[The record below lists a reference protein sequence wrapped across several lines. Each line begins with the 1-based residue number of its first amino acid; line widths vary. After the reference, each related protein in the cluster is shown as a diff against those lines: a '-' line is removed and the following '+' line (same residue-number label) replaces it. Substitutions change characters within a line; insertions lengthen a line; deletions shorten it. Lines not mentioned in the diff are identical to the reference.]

1 MRSLSVVLVFMAI
14 FAGCAYFE
22 HKELEARLD
31 AESEYAA
38 NQRELAADYAGVVV
52 VYHHSVDELSDDEI
66 NELNIVLKTALQ

>member
-38 NQRELAADYAGVVV
+38 SKRELAADYGDSSI
-52 VYHHSVDELSDDEI
+52 VYHHSVDELAADEI
-66 NELNIVLKTALQ
+66 NELNTVLKTVLY

>member
-1 MRSLSVVLVFMAI
+1 MRSLFVALVFMAI

-38 NQRELAADYAGVVV
+38 NQRELEADYAGIVV
-52 VYHHSVDELSDDEI
+52 VYRHSIDELSDEI
-66 NELNIVLKTALQ
+66 NELH

>member
-38 NQRELAADYAGVVV
+38 SKRELAADYGDS
-52 VYHHSVDELSDDEI
+52 YHHSVDELAADEI
-66 NELNIVLKTALQ
+66 SSLNTVLKAVLH